1 MPPLAAVPNVL
12 RADFPFTYGE
22 DVHALNRVF
31 ISYTG
36 TAPTDATCT
45 TLAGDLGVDWATEFA
60 PYSTDQVTYEGC
72 TLTDL
77 SSSTAGQ
84 GTYANAVDGSLAVE
98 PLGASTAFLGSM
110 KIARRYRGGKPRT
123 YLPIGG
129 AGKLQDAQTWTSAFV
144 ADIQAALN
152 QIIADIAVTSSGG
165 CALGNLVNV
174 SYYEGFVSSQNPIT
188 LRWRTIPKQRTAG
201 PLVDPVTSWV
211 AETRIGSQR
220 RRNLRGS

>member
-1 MPPLAAVPNVL
+1 MPGMADVTGNSLNAAL
-12 RADFPFTYGE
+12 IR
-22 DVHALNRVF
+22 
-31 ISYTG
+31 
-36 TAPTDATCT
+36 
-45 TLAGDLGVDWATEFA
+45 
-60 PYSTDQVTYEGC
+60 
-72 TLTDL
+72 
-77 SSSTAGQ
+77 
-84 GTYANAVDGSLAVE
+84 
-98 PLGASTAFLGSM
+98 TAFLGSM

-152 QIIADIAVTSSGG
+152 QIIADIAVTASGG